1 MLYSLTLSLPLLL
14 LPLGVQAATETVHG
28 AVIFSRHGDRS
39 AKVFPPTK
47 LTALGKNQLYDS
59 GEFYRSRY
67 IGNSSTV
74 IPGISYREFNSA
86 QLYAEAPDQNLLVT
100 SGQAFLQGLYP
111 PITGSSAA
119 VTTETLANGSVI
131 SLPLAGY
138 QYTTI
143 HTVSESDP
151 STIWLKGDDGCPDFT
166 AKSEEFYLSEQYLH
180 LQDTTKSFYESF
192 SDILEGVFSSRQL
205 SYHNAYAIYDYIN
218 VGSIHNATIADAVS
232 SEQLFQLR
240 TLADSHELGLNG
252 NTSSTSTV
260 ALISGRTLANKI
272 ITQLSTVVDSKG
284 EDNKLSL
291 LVGSYDTFLSFFAL
305 SGLSAAYE
313 NFTGLPD
320 YASTLAFE
328 LLSYQDNA
336 AFPRKTE
343 DLYVRF
349 LFRNGTNSDIKEYPL
364 FGNTDVVV
372 SWNDFNEKM
381 ASIAV
386 DSVSEWCTLCSSDE
400 SICSIDSD
408 KSVDTADTTDTKS
421 GGISK
426 AVAGVIGALVALA
439 VVGLVL
445 AVAMIGCGLRFV
457 SRKNNADAVVSG
469 GVQKS
474 AVDDFDSERSVK
486 AVFPNKV

>member
-1 MLYSLTLSLPLLL
+1 M
-14 LPLGVQAATETVHG
+14 
-28 AVIFSRHGDRS
+28 
-39 AKVFPPTK
+39 
-47 LTALGKNQLYDS
+47 
-59 GEFYRSRY
+59 
-67 IGNSSTV
+67 
-74 IPGISYREFNSA
+74 
-86 QLYAEAPDQNLLVT
+86 
-100 SGQAFLQGLYP
+100 
-111 PITGSSAA
+111 
-119 VTTETLANGSVI
+119 
-131 SLPLAGY
+131 
-138 QYTTI
+138 
-143 HTVSESDP
+143 
-151 STIWLKGDDGCPDFT
+151 
-166 AKSEEFYLSEQYLH
+166 
-180 LQDTTKSFYESF
+180 
-192 SDILEGVFSSRQL
+192 

-218 VGSIHNATIADAVS
+218 VGSIHNTTIADAVS

-260 ALISGRTLANKI
+260 ALISGRTLVNKI

-284 EDNKLSL
+284 EDYKLSL
-291 LVGSYDTFLSFFAL
+291 LLGSYDTFLSFFAL
-305 SGLSAAYE
+305 SGLSTAYE

-336 AFPRKTE
+336 AFPTKTE

-364 FGNTDVVV
+364 FGNTDVVI

-381 ASIAV
+381 ARIAV

-408 KSVDTADTTDTKS
+408 KPVDTVDAADTKS

-426 AVAGVIGALVALA
+426 AVAGVIGALVALTA
-439 VVGLVL
+439 VGLIL

-457 SRKNNADAVVSG
+457 SRKNNADVVVSG
-469 GVQKS
+469 GVPKS